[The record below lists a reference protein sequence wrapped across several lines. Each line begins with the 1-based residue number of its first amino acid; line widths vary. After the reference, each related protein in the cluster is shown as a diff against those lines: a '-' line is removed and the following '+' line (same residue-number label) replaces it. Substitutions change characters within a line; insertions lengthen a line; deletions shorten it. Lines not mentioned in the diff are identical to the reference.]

1 MLHSGL
7 LLICKILSEVGMRCD
22 DSFTH
27 PRLVVICSWGWIA
40 DVIAIALFFI
50 IIKFIKYLRVIPHW
64 GPMLLAV
71 VDTMRDSAVLL
82 YLLVLLALQLACAFA
97 FHIAFGGENNH
108 FSTMSRSFISMFR
121 MVGWCVACG
130 FVRNQ
135 ALFEVVAGDCGGGGF
150 AGRKLSQDIVDAV
163 LCRTHP
169 VLARAW

>member
-1 MLHSGL
+1 L
-7 LLICKILSEVGMRCD
+7 LPSHPWFVIL
-22 DSFTH
+22 
-27 PRLVVICSWGWIA
+27 A

-121 MVGWCVACG
+121 MVGSCVSIGASV
-130 FVRNQ
+130 FP
-135 ALFEVVAGDCGGGGF
+135 F
-150 AGRKLSQDIVDAV
+150 
-163 LCRTHP
+163 
-169 VLARAW
+169 